1 MNSPRKYPQA
11 DIKILYAKAA
21 GRCSFEK
28 CRKDIVLGAAS
39 NDKTKQIGKIAHIV
53 AHSSEGPRAN
63 PNYPLD
69 KLDRYENWILLCP
82 TCHDT
87 VDAQESKYTVEGLI
101 KIKTDHE
108 IWIAGQLDQ
117 GLSDITFAELEV
129 AAKAIATGKHSNNG
143 DFQVIPPEEKITKN
157 GLTEV
162 SRSYIAMG
170 LSRSSE
176 VGRFLASMTQL
187 DDQYPERL
195 QSGFRQKYMELK
207 QASSGDELFLS
218 MLEFAQVGQTN
229 FKQQAASLAILSHL
243 FYLCEVFEK

>member
-21 GRCSFEK
+21 GRCSFET
-28 CRKDIVLGAAS
+28 CRKDIVLEAES

-53 AHSSEGPRAN
+53 AHSSDGPRAN
-63 PNYPLD
+63 PNYPKD
-69 KLDRYENWILLCP
+69 KLDSYENWILLCP

-87 VDAQESKYTVEGLI
+87 IDAQESKYTVEGLI

-108 IWIAGQLDQ
+108 TWVTGQLDQ
-117 GLSDITFAELEV
+117 GLSDITFAELEI
-129 AAKAIATGKHSNNG
+129 AAKAIASGKHSNNG
-143 DFQVIPPEEKITKN
+143 DFQVIPPEQKITKN

-170 LSRSSE
+170 LSRSFE
-176 VGRFLASMTQL
+176 VGRFLVSMTQL

-195 QSGFRQKYMELK
+195 KSGFRQKYMELK
-207 QASSGDELFLS
+207 KSICGDELFMA
-218 MLEFAQVGQTN
+218 MLEFSQVGHTD

-243 FYLCEVFEK
+243 FHLCEVFEK